1 MAQHCPNWT
10 GLGTT
15 GPLSTTTQKKS
26 LKSSHSSGTIAPYIG
41 PLQASIVRAPKAP
54 MVVFEKGGSDFR
66 TPNNTSSL
74 GRMCESK
81 AHMHSA
87 GSVKFALCKYVLAHQ
102 VLFGTLFR
110 CLSTTQI
117 KFVVL
122 KRI

>member
-87 GSVKFALCKYVLAHQ
+87 GSVKFALCKYVLAH
-102 VLFGTLFR
+102 
-110 CLSTTQI
+110 
-117 KFVVL
+117 
-122 KRI
+122 